1 MCHAWAHPT
10 LICSNSYRLVCLLS
24 LRPETLQRH
33 ADRFNSRRLAV
44 DVARTLT
51 GITLGN
57 SGKPF
62 PTQKNGPV
70 VICSTEIGR
79 GATDSPGDIRAN
91 FAPLLKSLEFFT
103 IYCNQFE
110 QRLGMPTVN
119 TTTLEP

>member
-24 LRPETLQRH
+24 LRPKTLQRH
-33 ADRFNSRRLAV
+33 ADRFNSRRLAI

-51 GITLGN
+51 GITLRN

-79 GATDSPGDIRAN
+79 GARDSPGDIRAN
-91 FAPLLKSLEFFT
+91 FAPLLKSLAFFAF
-103 IYCNQFE
+103 YRNQFE
-110 QRLGMPTVN
+110 QRLGMPTVS